1 MPPAFPDCVI
11 APSAEPPAPDRSR
24 LCELSAA
31 GLAFGGA
38 EDTGAEAGDRTV
50 S

>member
-1 MPPAFPDCVI
+1 VE
-11 APSAEPPAPDRSR
+11 PSAPDRSW

-31 GLAFGGA
+31 ASLTVGGA
-38 EDTGAEAGDRTV
+38 EDTGAEAGDGTV